1 MSGMRTV
8 NNRYLIDEEISNEEN
23 YCKYTV
29 RDCESYDRFIL
40 IILKNDFTYEKTQEY
55 LLNKFKT
62 IKNLNCSNVINLLE
76 FQIIYNI
83 DGIKL
88 DKYQYG
94 YLMEYIDVPVSVQE
108 YIGVCTTK
116 EKIDIFMELCA
127 VINTLNIKGYIFKD
141 ITWKD
146 IVLFYDKT
154 KNVHLK
160 IDNILQNEISKV
172 SLINVSRN
180 EKPYPYNIEN
190 VDESTILKDNISEI
204 IQFLDKMFTDEEL
217 YGELKELSDIKKRFN
232 QVHTINKSYNLNYF
246 IKCVNNALGKKY
258 DYFLKNTLNII
269 EDNIDIIG
277 REEEIKIIEKN
288 YKNIL
293 ESKIKYKVIGFNG
306 DTGSGKTRLLNEIK
320 YILENKYFKNIT
332 YIDNFIS
339 KSKNETYKNILGY
352 IKNKCDRA
360 LYDKYDIYIKK
371 FISTCLEGDYDNV
384 LNYDNNQQFQ
394 LINRVGKFIRE
405 YTNSNPLVLLIDDLD
420 KKNKGLKELVR
431 YLSFMGNSL
440 ENIMIVF
447 SLNENSCDDEFLEYL
462 NELKMVEQYEEYKI
476 NFFNQYDTTKMI
488 KNILNTNKSLGKL
501 SNKIYSETLGNP
513 QYIRE
518 VIEELYSNDILY
530 FDEESSKWR
539 THVNIREIL
548 IPKTLEKKLETSLS
562 SLNEHEIGILK
573 LLSIYET
580 PLSEKIIFKIINN
593 IKQIRIYNTLK
604 NKGYFID
611 KISDQGLLVGFS
623 NNLLRNILYLKLD
636 KEKKRCMHKDA
647 ANLLKETLH
656 STDYYMEEFLFHL
669 EECFDFE
676 TLCIYALKYAEKL
689 KSCANYEKA
698 LSYYKKV
705 LKYSKSDRIEA
716 AIRIAKIHEK
726 LSNHKKSFE
735 YYEKAK
741 KIAIEEKN
749 INIKSYVML
758 EMVIIQINSS
768 ININSDIEKT
778 LIDIRISLDNINSP
792 KEEAYYNYALSLKYR
807 AQFNYKMAIESA
819 KKALNICENNEINGD
834 IYAWSMVTLATI
846 YIKYSMYN
854 EAKELF
860 LKALEVFAKNKN
872 NNGIIISRIMS
883 TYIDSEEGKPYKS
896 ILEEYHDI
904 ERLSNKLKLYKRTIL
919 TLIYISKFY
928 ISQDKYQE
936 AEECLLKALAIER
949 EEGIDFYS
957 LNICTNLCIVY
968 LNIGKLKLAVKYYSL
983 VKQMQKVVPLLEE
996 DIISINSTNTFYN
1009 MFIHNN
1015 IKAYEYLNEEFNF
1028 NKITRC
1034 VYYMLKLYICNN
1046 DGEIRKTYKELL
1058 EKINGLNNNNRK
1070 LKIRVSSIKTILD
1083 LGYYETAKE
1092 FFYEMNE
1099 YPKDYNTEGIYVYLE
1114 FKFKNRNSYN
1124 FLINKALRLCTVIND
1139 KRICADLYG
1148 VIAEKYEELSCNVFA
1163 LNNYYES
1170 IGLHI
1175 DIINILNEEDKI
1187 IYANNSRFLDVR
1199 KKLIFCLR
1207 EKMNYKMVYS
1217 NIEKIN
1223 YIEELNLIIDEI
1235 SIKNTLSDRNMYKL
1249 MQKTYEKCY
1258 YNDFSSSYD
1267 LFNSFTSDILEN
1279 MENVMKHMARIT
1291 LADKAILV
1299 IENSNGENNII
1310 CTYRLSDKKETDRY
1324 FSLKLES
1331 EEDVIVVSNNHNR
1344 LDHLNDEV
1352 LKHGIKSCIY
1362 MKLRNKDKSINS
1374 ESSVNG
1380 QLILIATNAV
1390 NYINSESKKKIEKF
1404 KPFLTFLLEK
1414 YKLTISSTLDKLTS
1428 VYNRKYFEESL
1439 VYLLE
1444 KSSFNNSEFAV
1455 IMFDIDDF
1463 KGVNDKYGHQ
1473 VGDEVLIKLTKE
1485 VKRSIGR
1492 SDIIGR
1498 YGGEEFVVLLPSVD
1512 KLKAINMAEK
1522 IRNNVEDARILGDK
1536 RKVTISIGIAMSGHE
1551 RINSEEIVNRADQA
1565 LYMAKHEGKN
1575 RYVLWDG
1582 EKIISK
1588 NTNTNNELSGI
1599 LSGNSAKDYNF
1610 ISIIKDVAV
1619 IVKSKN
1625 SKENKMYEFVLK
1637 IMQIIECDSVT
1648 LFIIDNNTIINIM
1661 SKDRLKDGWN
1671 ISEKFNFKLVYQTI
1685 ENKKG
1690 MYKVDWDNIGK
1701 QDKYGIPDWKSV
1713 CIVPVVC
1720 NEEVIALIYL
1730 SVSVNK
1736 KEFTVIDLN
1745 KLNFFADMGI
1755 PIFE

>member
-1 MSGMRTV
+1 
-8 NNRYLIDEEISNEEN
+8 
-23 YCKYTV
+23 
-29 RDCESYDRFIL
+29 
-40 IILKNDFTYEKTQEY
+40 
-55 LLNKFKT
+55 
-62 IKNLNCSNVINLLE
+62 
-76 FQIIYNI
+76 
-83 DGIKL
+83 
-88 DKYQYG
+88 
-94 YLMEYIDVPVSVQE
+94 
-108 YIGVCTTK
+108 
-116 EKIDIFMELCA
+116 
-127 VINTLNIKGYIFKD
+127 
-141 ITWKD
+141 
-146 IVLFYDKT
+146 
-154 KNVHLK
+154 
-160 IDNILQNEISKV
+160 
-172 SLINVSRN
+172 
-180 EKPYPYNIEN
+180 
-190 VDESTILKDNISEI
+190 
-204 IQFLDKMFTDEEL
+204 
-217 YGELKELSDIKKRFN
+217 
-232 QVHTINKSYNLNYF
+232 
-246 IKCVNNALGKKY
+246 
-258 DYFLKNTLNII
+258 
-269 EDNIDIIG
+269 
-277 REEEIKIIEKN
+277 
-288 YKNIL
+288 
-293 ESKIKYKVIGFNG
+293 
-306 DTGSGKTRLLNEIK
+306 
-320 YILENKYFKNIT
+320 
-332 YIDNFIS
+332 
-339 KSKNETYKNILGY
+339 
-352 IKNKCDRA
+352 
-360 LYDKYDIYIKK
+360 
-371 FISTCLEGDYDNV
+371 
-384 LNYDNNQQFQ
+384 
-394 LINRVGKFIRE
+394 
-405 YTNSNPLVLLIDDLD
+405 
-420 KKNKGLKELVR
+420 
-431 YLSFMGNSL
+431 
-440 ENIMIVF
+440 
-447 SLNENSCDDEFLEYL
+447 
-462 NELKMVEQYEEYKI
+462 
-476 NFFNQYDTTKMI
+476 
-488 KNILNTNKSLGKL
+488 
-501 SNKIYSETLGNP
+501 
-513 QYIRE
+513 
-518 VIEELYSNDILY
+518 
-530 FDEESSKWR
+530 
-539 THVNIREIL
+539 
-548 IPKTLEKKLETSLS
+548 
-562 SLNEHEIGILK
+562 
-573 LLSIYET
+573 
-580 PLSEKIIFKIINN
+580 
-593 IKQIRIYNTLK
+593 
-604 NKGYFID
+604 
-611 KISDQGLLVGFS
+611 
-623 NNLLRNILYLKLD
+623 
-636 KEKKRCMHKDA
+636 
-647 ANLLKETLH
+647 
-656 STDYYMEEFLFHL
+656 
-669 EECFDFE
+669 
-676 TLCIYALKYAEKL
+676 
-689 KSCANYEKA
+689 
-698 LSYYKKV
+698 
-705 LKYSKSDRIEA
+705 
-716 AIRIAKIHEK
+716 
-726 LSNHKKSFE
+726 
-735 YYEKAK
+735 
-741 KIAIEEKN
+741 
-749 INIKSYVML
+749 
-758 EMVIIQINSS
+758 
-768 ININSDIEKT
+768 
-778 LIDIRISLDNINSP
+778 
-792 KEEAYYNYALSLKYR
+792 
-807 AQFNYKMAIESA
+807 
-819 KKALNICENNEINGD
+819 
-834 IYAWSMVTLATI
+834 
-846 YIKYSMYN
+846 
-854 EAKELF
+854 
-860 LKALEVFAKNKN
+860 
-872 NNGIIISRIMS
+872 
-883 TYIDSEEGKPYKS
+883 
-896 ILEEYHDI
+896 
-904 ERLSNKLKLYKRTIL
+904 
-919 TLIYISKFY
+919 
-928 ISQDKYQE
+928 
-936 AEECLLKALAIER
+936 
-949 EEGIDFYS
+949 
-957 LNICTNLCIVY
+957 
-968 LNIGKLKLAVKYYSL
+968 
-983 VKQMQKVVPLLEE
+983 
-996 DIISINSTNTFYN
+996 
-1009 MFIHNN
+1009 
-1015 IKAYEYLNEEFNF
+1015 
-1028 NKITRC
+1028 
-1034 VYYMLKLYICNN
+1034 
-1046 DGEIRKTYKELL
+1046 
-1058 EKINGLNNNNRK
+1058 
-1070 LKIRVSSIKTILD
+1070 
-1083 LGYYETAKE
+1083 
-1092 FFYEMNE
+1092 
-1099 YPKDYNTEGIYVYLE
+1099 
-1114 FKFKNRNSYN
+1114 
-1124 FLINKALRLCTVIND
+1124 
-1139 KRICADLYG
+1139 
-1148 VIAEKYEELSCNVFA
+1148 
-1163 LNNYYES
+1163 
-1170 IGLHI
+1170 I

-1207 EKMNYKMVYS
+1207 EKMNYKIVYS

-1671 ISEKFNFKLVYQTI
+1671 VSEKFNFKLVYQTI